1 VTVSILLPRRRRA
14 WHERLAAALSAMEGE
29 AVLDLSE
36 RGAGAGAARL
46 LRPLY
51 DGSPDSAVLLG
62 RLQRRECPYLE
73 IVDGTGETLAA
84 SYAAIEDKGDLSR
97 GADQAFARVEALLLR
112 ALAGQKS
119 PIPPRPERLPAR
131 YSHLKAF
138 KAAARRLAGRLLS
151 PLRSKS
157 GRHGHWN
164 IALRREADVPDLTH
178 FDLDAWRPLPVDPE
192 IFHADPFIL
201 EEAGQSWLFAEA
213 CPYATGKGVI
223 ACAPLT
229 ADGEAGAF
237 RTVIEQPWHLSYPY
251 VFRAG
256 GEIWLVPE
264 SAAKGGVELHRAAAF
279 PDRWVLERRLLE
291 DQRLVDSTV
300 FEHGG
305 RLWLLAGRIGDNGG
319 SSWDELY
326 AWHAPEL
333 AGPWQPHRLNPIK
346 SDCRGA
352 RPGGRPL
359 RRDGRLFRP
368 AQLCERAYGEALVWF
383 EIVTLTPDAFA
394 EVEVATW
401 RAAGPGISGPH
412 NADLAGGIGAVDFR
426 RDLA

>member
-1 VTVSILLPRRRRA
+1 VSVSILLPKRRRA
-14 WHERLAAALSAMEGE
+14 WHERLEAALGAMAGD
-29 AVLDLSE
+29 AVVDLSE
-36 RGAGAGAARL
+36 SGAGAGAARL

-51 DGSPDSAVLLG
+51 DGSPDSAFLLG

-73 IVDGTGETLAA
+73 IVDETGETLAA
-84 SYAAIEDKGDLSR
+84 SYAAIEDRGDLAR
-97 GADQAFARVEALLLR
+97 GADQAFARIEALLLR
-112 ALAGQKS
+112 ALAGQAS
-119 PIPPRPERLPAR
+119 PIPPRPERPPAR
-131 YSHLKAF
+131 YSRARAL
-138 KAAARRLAGRLLS
+138 KAAARRFAGRLLA
-151 PLRSKS
+151 PFR
-157 GRHGHWN
+157 GRGVRHGHWN
-164 IALRREADVPDLTH
+164 IALRRQARAPDLAG
-178 FDLDAWRPLPVDPE
+178 FDLDAWRPLPADPE
-192 IFHADPFIL
+192 IFHADPFVF

-223 ACAPLT
+223 VCAPLT
-229 ADGEAGAF
+229 GAGEAGAF

-256 GEIWLVPE
+256 GEIWLAPE
-264 SAAKGGVELHRAAAF
+264 SAAKGGIELHRAAAF
-279 PDRWVLERRLLE
+279 PDRWVLERRLFE
-291 DQRLVDSTV
+291 DLRLVDSTF
-300 FEHGG
+300 FEHDG

-326 AWHAPEL
+326 AWHAPRL

-359 RRDGRLFRP
+359 RQDGRLFRP
-368 AQLCERAYGEALVWF
+368 AQICERAYGEALAWF

-412 NADLAGGIGAVDFR
+412 NADLGGEIGAIDFR
-426 RDLA
+426 GDLA